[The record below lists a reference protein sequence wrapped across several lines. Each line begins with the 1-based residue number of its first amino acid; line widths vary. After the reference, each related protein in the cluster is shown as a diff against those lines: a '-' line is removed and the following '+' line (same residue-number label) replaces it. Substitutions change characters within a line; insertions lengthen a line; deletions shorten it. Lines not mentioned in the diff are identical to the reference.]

1 MGKLFG
7 TDGVR
12 GIAGTELSCELAME
26 LGRAAAYCLTRH
38 VHNRPRVII
47 GKDTRISSDM
57 LECAL
62 TAGLCSVGADV
73 EFLGVVPTPAVAY
86 LVGAYQA
93 DMGVMISASHN
104 PVEYNG
110 IKLFSK
116 DGYKLSDQLEEEIE
130 QLLGMAEKPYEL
142 KTGGDLGRVSRKEG
156 AVADYVSHLLSTLP
170 GDLSGLKVAVDCANG
185 SASATAKELF
195 ARCGVEAVFLH
206 CRPDGCNIN
215 RDCGS
220 THMDSLRQAVREGDF
235 DAGIAYDGDADRCLM
250 VDHRGEL
257 VDGDQ
262 ILAVLG
268 NHLMAQGKLPQG
280 AVVVTV
286 LSNMGLSAF
295 CAQRGMR
302 TVATKVGDRYVLEE
316 MLSKGYGLGGEQ
328 SGHTILLEHATTG
341 DGQLTSLQVLWV
353 LRQSGKTLAQ
363 LAGEMEKYPQAAV
376 NVRATPE
383 QKQAFSQ
390 DRQAEEVIAR
400 WEQTLEGQGRVIVRV
415 SGTEPVIRVLAEGK
429 DGEKTRQAA
438 QGLAAWIEERY
449 QR

>member
-142 KTGGDLGRVSRKEG
+142 KTGGELGRVSRKEG

-170 GDLSGLKVAVDCANG
+170 GDLSGLRVAVDCANG

-268 NHLMAQGKLPQG
+268 SHLMAQGKLPQG

>member
-142 KTGGDLGRVSRKEG
+142 KTGGELGRVSRKEG

-170 GDLSGLKVAVDCANG
+170 GDLSGLRVAVDCANG
-185 SASATAKELF
+185 SASATARELF

-449 QR
+449 RR